1 MSTEASGQCP
11 QLSPSA
17 TTCSTKRHGNHS
29 YSQAARCSARTQ
41 SRDQQGCTVCAAAAL
56 ITSITETPARDETQG
71 PRGLRGSSSSTTLSQ
86 SESLSD
92 PPALSAAPQ
101 VETEAF
107 SPLTPGTPE
116 PACQTIQITVANK
129 HPEKVMSFPSESLT
143 YQPQLLHSRPE
154 S

>member
-1 MSTEASGQCP
+1 MSAGGGIFMSTEASGQCP
-11 QLSPSA
+11 RLSPLA

-29 YSQAARCSARTQ
+29 YSQAARCSARTE

-92 PPALSAAPQ
+92 PPALSAPACCSPGRNRSL
-101 VETEAF
+101 F
-107 SPLTPGTPE
+107 SPNPRHSKTRLPNNSNYSGK
-116 PACQTIQITVANK
+116 QT
-129 HPEKVMSFPSESLT
+129 S
-143 YQPQLLHSRPE
+143 
-154 S
+154 